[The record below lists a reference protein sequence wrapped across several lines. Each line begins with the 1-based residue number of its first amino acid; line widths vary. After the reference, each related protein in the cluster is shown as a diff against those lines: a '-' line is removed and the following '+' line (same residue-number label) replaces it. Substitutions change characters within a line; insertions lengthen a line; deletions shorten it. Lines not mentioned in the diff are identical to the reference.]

1 MEKLSKFQLS
11 LLSLLVIGGFI
22 FNGSVENKKPYIII
36 GYVMI
41 FIGGLAFG
49 TLLRKKKM
57 NKFII
62 L

>member
-22 FNGSVENKKPYIII
+22 FNHSIEYKNPYVII
-36 GYVMI
+36 GYLMI

-49 TLLRKKKM
+49 TLLRKEN
-57 NKFII
+57 NK
-62 L
+62 

>member
-22 FNGSVENKKPYIII
+22 FNGSIEYKKPYIII

-49 TLLRKKKM
+49 KLLRKEYDK
-57 NKFII
+57 
-62 L
+62 

>member
-1 MEKLSKFQLS
+1 MKDLSKFQLS

-22 FNGSVENKKPYIII
+22 FNASIEYKKPYIII

-49 TLLRKKKM
+49 KLLRKEYDK
-57 NKFII
+57 
-62 L
+62 

>member
-22 FNGSVENKKPYIII
+22 FNGSIEYKKPYIII

-49 TLLRKKKM
+49 KLLYKEYDK
-57 NKFII
+57 
-62 L
+62 